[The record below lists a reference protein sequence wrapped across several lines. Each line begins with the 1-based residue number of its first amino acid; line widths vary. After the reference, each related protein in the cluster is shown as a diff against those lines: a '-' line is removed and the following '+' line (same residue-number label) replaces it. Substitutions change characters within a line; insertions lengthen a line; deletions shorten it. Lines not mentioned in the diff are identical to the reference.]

1 MITIS
6 RHSSGKYYV
15 SLLREEEVVELKK
28 TIMQLVFTYVLL
40 TLPFFQTKD

>member
-15 SLLREEEVVELKK
+15 SLLREEVVELKK

-40 TLPFFQTKD
+40 TLPFFQTKN